1 MVRARW
7 RAAALF
13 LIALPLLLLLSNVRI
28 AAGEPAVF
36 GYSFDRYDA
45 VETTGVARPELDRAA
60 RDIVRYFGDDR
71 ELLDI
76 RVAIDGREQALFN
89 PREVLHMRDVKDLFG
104 AVFRLHELAL
114 IYVVGYIAAVF
125 LWARERSMRHL
136 ARLVAL
142 GGGITVGALLLAS
155 GGVLIGFDD
164 LFRQFHVLSFSNDF
178 WQLDPDRDRL
188 IQMFPRGFWFDA
200 TLGVGLLTMLE
211 AALLSAVGFGYLA
224 YLDRQ
229 RRRSAAPER
238 LPPSPTALDDERSAR
253 PGGLPPSP
261 PPLDASAAAGGDEG

>member
-1 MVRARW
+1 MRARQCERDRIKDMVLARW
-7 RAAALF
+7 GAAAIF
-13 LIALPLLLLLSNVRI
+13 LVALPLLLLLSNVRI
-28 AAGEPAVF
+28 AASEPAVF

-45 VETTGVARPELDRAA
+45 VETTGVTRPELDRAA
-60 RDIVRYFGDDR
+60 RDIVRYFSDDQ

-89 PREVLHMRDVKDLFG
+89 PREVLHMRDVKSLFG
-104 AVFRLHELAL
+104 GVFRLHELAL
-114 IYVVGYIAAVF
+114 VYVVGYVAAVF

-142 GGGITVGALLLAS
+142 GGGITVGTLVVAS
-155 GGVLIGFDD
+155 GGVLVGFDD

-188 IQMFPRGFWFDA
+188 IQMFPQGFWFDV

-211 AALLSAVGFGYLA
+211 AALLSAIGLGYLA
-224 YLDRQ
+224 YLDR
-229 RRRSAAPER
+229 
-238 LPPSPTALDDERSAR
+238 ERSAR
-253 PGGLPPSP
+253 PEGLPPP
-261 PPLDASAAAGGDEG
+261 PTALDVHPATGGEEG

>member
-1 MVRARW
+1 MVLARW
-7 RAAALF
+7 GAAALF

-28 AAGEPAVF
+28 VASEPAVF

-45 VETTGVARPELDRAA
+45 VAVTDVARPELDRAA
-60 RDIVRYFGDDR
+60 SDIVRYFGDDR
-71 ELLDI
+71 DLLDI
-76 RVAIDGREQALFN
+76 RVTIDGREQALFN
-89 PREVLHMRDVKDLFG
+89 LREVLHMRDVKALFG

-114 IYVVGYIAAVF
+114 VYVVGYVAAVF

-164 LFRQFHVLSFSNDF
+164 LFRQFHTLSFSNDF

-211 AALLSAVGFGYLA
+211 AALLSALSLGYLA

-229 RRRSAAPER
+229 RSAAAKA
-238 LPPSPTALDDERSAR
+238 LPPPPT
-253 PGGLPPSP
+253 
-261 PPLDASAAAGGDEG
+261 PLDIEAAAGGEEG

>member
-1 MVRARW
+1 MVLARW
-7 RAAALF
+7 GAAALF

-60 RDIVRYFGDDR
+60 RDDDR

-104 AVFRLHELAL
+104 SIFRLHELAL
-114 IYVVGYIAAVF
+114 VYVVGYIAAVF

-142 GGGITVGALLLAS
+142 GGGITVGTLVLAS

-211 AALLSAVGFGYLA
+211 AALLSAVGLA
-224 YLDRQ
+224 YLARA
-229 RRRSAAPER
+229 RARARER
-238 LPPSPTALDDERSAR
+238 PAR
-253 PGGLPPSP
+253 PGGGALPPP
-261 PPLDASAAAGGDEG
+261 PTPLNAPASASEKS